1 MAKEATTLSLDAD
14 AKASARKLFSELGL
28 DLSTAVNIFL
38 RQAVYERA
46 IPFTIHREIPNAET
60 AAALAEGDQMLS
72 DPNAKRFQSVEE
84 LFEDL
89 ES

>member
-14 AKASARKLFSELGL
+14 VKDSARALFGELGL

-38 RQAVYERA
+38 RQSVYEHA
-46 IPFTIHREIPNAET
+46 IPFSIHREIPNPET
-60 AAALAEGDQMLS
+60 VAALEEGDRMLS
-72 DPNAKRFQSVEE
+72 DPNTKRFKSIDE

-89 ES
+89 EN

>member
-1 MAKEATTLSLDAD
+1 MAKEATTLSLDTEV
-14 AKASARKLFSELGL
+14 KARARELFTELGL

-46 IPFTIHREIPNAET
+46 IPFSIRREIPNAET
-60 AAALAEGDQMLS
+60 RAALKEGDRMLA
-72 DPNAKRFQSVEE
+72 DPNTRKFSSVDE

-89 ES
+89 DS